1 MKKVSSLGIAAIA
14 VAALIGASTSP
25 AQADDVAR
33 HHHQQPSPVVIA
45 SSLVTPLRLAATWDG
60 SVVVAQEFA
69 GTLSKVAR
77 NGNKTAIYSAPGWD
91 VGGVSISDGK
101 TYFVQSQGAG
111 GMDGKPLAGFL
122 KSIDKN
128 GKVRQIANIAAYIKA
143 AKPGKNVTYGFRD
156 LGRHCLSQLPAQ
168 IPGSYKQPL
177 DSHPYA
183 TDEHDGAIYI
193 ADAGANAI
201 LKVNEWTGHVS
212 TVAVLPAR
220 PVVITKALA
229 DGMHLPS
236 CVVNHKY
243 YLEPVPTDVQRGHDG
258 WLYVSSLPGG
268 PEDGSLGANGA
279 VFKINP
285 WNGQVR
291 VVAQHL
297 AGASGLALADNGDI
311 YVAQLFAGRISVIR
325 RCSDDARTFLTVK
338 APGDVEIKGG
348 TLYATTQVVDPTNP
362 AAPPAGQ
369 VIKVSLER

>member
-1 MKKVSSLGIAAIA
+1 MKKLSSLGIAAIA
-14 VAALIGASTSP
+14 VAALIGAGTSP
-25 AQADDVAR
+25 AQADDVA
-33 HHHQQPSPVVIA
+33 HHHHVTTPTVLA
-45 SSLVTPLRLAATWDG
+45 KGLVTPLRLAANGDG

-69 GTLSKVAR
+69 GMLTRVAR
-77 NGNKTAIYSAPGWD
+77 NGAKTTIYSAPGWD

-122 KSIDKN
+122 KSIDKH

-143 AKPGKNVTYGFRD
+143 ARPGKNVTFGFRD
-156 LGRHCLSQLPAQ
+156 LKATCLAQVPAQ
-168 IPGSYKQPL
+168 IPGSYKQEL

-183 TDEHDGAIYI
+183 TDEHDGTIYI

-212 TVAVLPAR
+212 TAALLPGR
-220 PVVITKALA
+220 PIAITKALA
-229 DGMHLPS
+229 AGMHLPT
-236 CVVNHKY
+236 CAIGHKY

-258 WLYVSSLPGG
+258 WLYVTSLPGG
-268 PEDGSLGANGA
+268 PEDGSLGANGS
-279 VFKINP
+279 VFKVNP

-291 VVAQHL
+291 VVARHL
-297 AGASGLALADNGDI
+297 AGASGLALARNGDI
-311 YVAQLFAGRISVIR
+311 YVAELFAGRISVIR
-325 RCSDDARTFLTVK
+325 HCSDDARPFLAVK
-338 APGDVEIKGG
+338 APGDVEIRGG
-348 TLYATTQVVDPTNP
+348 TLYATIAVVDPTNP